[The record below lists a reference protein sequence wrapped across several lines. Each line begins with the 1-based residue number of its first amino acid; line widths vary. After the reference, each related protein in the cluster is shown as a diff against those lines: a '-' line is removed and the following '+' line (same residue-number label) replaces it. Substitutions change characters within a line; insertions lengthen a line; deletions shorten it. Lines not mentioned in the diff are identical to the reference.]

1 MSLDGDAAAAK
12 ERCAAA
18 DESGS
23 RPREME
29 RGRVRTNAQLE
40 HAGRHVGPLCQAR
53 NRISARLLA
62 LQERSVLITAVKRY
76 QLRDGVQRCA
86 ALQYWSTHL
95 SFPEL
100 FILFFIFLFKMMKRN
115 FVFTAGEAFQ

>member
-53 NRISARLLA
+53 SRISARLLA

-86 ALQYWSTHL
+86 ALQYWSTHPPNC
-95 SFPEL
+95 FFY
-100 FILFFIFLFKMMKRN
+100 FIIFNDEKKIGGDFFI
-115 FVFTAGEAFQ
+115 VFTAG